1 MLWRNCL
8 NSTMKI
14 VLNSTINAY
23 ILPKQNNSSYLK
35 FSARQLGIKTNNLES
50 KLNLTN
56 KPRKG
61 LPNK

>member
-1 MLWRNCL
+1 
-8 NSTMKI
+8 MKI